1 MTSSLSV
8 EVDQE
13 LCIGSGDCVLAAPRA
28 FLLEDR
34 AGTVTV
40 LATVAIEPADALTDA
55 SMNCP
60 TGAIRLVEG
69 A

>member
-8 EVDQE
+8 EVDE
-13 LCIGSGDCVLAAPRA
+13 DLCIGSGDCVLAAPRA

-40 LATVAIEPADALTDA
+40 LPTVAVESADALTDA
-55 SMNCP
+55 IMNCP
-60 TGAIRLVEG
+60 TGAITVIERT
-69 A
+69 